1 MQIVSGR
8 KEKTKRVGPNP
19 FLGVV
24 YHWLG
29 GLASATCYL
38 PYKGIKRWAWEV
50 YWLLQGVFSWILAP
64 ILIGMALVPELPAIL
79 HRAPSKTLAFVYT
92 WGVLW
97 GFGGLTFGLSVRFLG
112 MALGY
117 AIALGLCMAFGT
129 LMPPIFA
136 GEIGTIAHEHSGQ
149 VILLGIGVCMLGIVL
164 SGLAGMSK
172 ERELD
177 DAQKKDTVKE
187 FHFGKGLLVA
197 IFAGVMSSCFAYGLT
212 AGKPIGILTKDY
224 LLQTG
229 RADLWQNLPI
239 LVVLLWGGFTTNLIW
254 CSVLLWKNK
263 TAGQFLGRAD
273 GKLSGNQE
281 AHVDADGSTPTRI
294 DSKTMFFNIILAAA
308 TGMMWYFQFFFYS
321 MGQTKMGKYDFS
333 SWTLHMASIIIF
345 STLWGVVYKEWKGT
359 SRRTIVLVTLG
370 LIILVLST
378 MVVGYGNYLKAMT
391 SV

>member
-1 MQIVSGR
+1 
-8 KEKTKRVGPNP
+8 VGPNP

-64 ILIGMALVPELPAIL
+64 IIIGMALVPELPAIL

-136 GEIGTIAHEHSGQ
+136 GEIGAIAREHSGQ
-149 VILLGIGVCMLGIVL
+149 VILLGIAICMLGIVL

-172 ERELD
+172 ERELT
-177 DAQKKDTVKE
+177 DAEKKNTVKE
-187 FHFGKGLLVA
+187 FHFGKGLMVA

-212 AGKPIGILTKDY
+212 AGKPIGMLTKDY

-239 LVVLLWGGFTTNLIW
+239 LVVLLLGGFTTNFIW

-263 TAGQFLGRAD
+263 TAGQFLGRAG

-281 AHVDADGSTPTRI
+281 AHVESDGSTSARI
-294 DSKTMFFNIILAAA
+294 DSKTMILNSLLAAA
-308 TGMMWYFQFFFYS
+308 TGLMWYFQFFFYS

-345 STLWGVVYKEWKGT
+345 STLWGVIYKEWKGT

-370 LIILVLST
+370 LVILVLST
-378 MVVGYGNYLKAMT
+378 MVVGYGNYLKAMAT
-391 SV
+391 G

>member
-8 KEKTKRVGPNP
+8 REKTNRVGPNP

-64 ILIGMALVPELPAIL
+64 ILIGIALVPELPAIL
-79 HRAPSKTLAFVYT
+79 HRAPSKTLVFVYT

-112 MALGY
+112 MALG
-117 AIALGLCMAFGT
+117 LCMAFGT

-136 GEIGTIAHEHSGQ
+136 GEIGTIAREPSGQ
-149 VILLGIGVCMLGIVL
+149 VILLGIAVCMLGIVL

-172 ERELD
+172 ERELND
-177 DAQKKDTVKE
+177 EQKKNTVKE

-212 AGKPIGILTKDY
+212 AGKPIGMLTKDY
-224 LLQTG
+224 LL
-229 RADLWQNLPI
+229 
-239 LVVLLWGGFTTNLIW
+239 
-254 CSVLLWKNK
+254 
-263 TAGQFLGRAD
+263 
-273 GKLSGNQE
+273 
-281 AHVDADGSTPTRI
+281 
-294 DSKTMFFNIILAAA
+294 
-308 TGMMWYFQFFFYS
+308 
-321 MGQTKMGKYDFS
+321 
-333 SWTLHMASIIIF
+333 
-345 STLWGVVYKEWKGT
+345 
-359 SRRTIVLVTLG
+359 
-370 LIILVLST
+370 
-378 MVVGYGNYLKAMT
+378 
-391 SV
+391 